1 MDEPRVPSVFK
12 RWPVDGSMFTLIF
25 FVGNLLILAGSLWI
39 SNGYVSKPSFETYQ
53 VLEAQRRDA
62 RSAELRDIA
71 VKLAEI
77 ATHMKGD
84 EEQNRRILE
93 LEHDVRELEKRK

>member
-1 MDEPRVPSVFK
+1 MDEPRPPSVFK
-12 RWPVDGSMFTLIF
+12 RLPVDGTMFTLIF

-39 SNGYVSKPSFETYQ
+39 SNGYVAKPSFEAYQ
-53 VLEAQRRDA
+53 IAETQRRDA
-62 RSAELRDIA
+62 RSSELRDIA
-71 VKLAEI
+71 VKMAEI

-93 LEHDVRELEKRK
+93 LEHDVRELEKKK